1 MEFKITSKTHDKFF
15 DRMLVNFRVKLGP
28 KETIKIDDAK
38 KLLSDQSKDG
48 FIVIYS
54 MKNSYGSRNVNGL
67 AHIYKDEESA
77 KALLQRYILKK
88 NGVIYAERKEE
99 KAETK

>member
-38 KLLSDQSKDG
+38 KLLSDQSPT
-48 FIVIYS
+48 FREVLLFLPI
-54 MKNSYGSRNVNGL
+54 
-67 AHIYKDEESA
+67 
-77 KALLQRYILKK
+77 KAFLVKS
-88 NGVIYAERKEE
+88 
-99 KAETK
+99 TKSSIA